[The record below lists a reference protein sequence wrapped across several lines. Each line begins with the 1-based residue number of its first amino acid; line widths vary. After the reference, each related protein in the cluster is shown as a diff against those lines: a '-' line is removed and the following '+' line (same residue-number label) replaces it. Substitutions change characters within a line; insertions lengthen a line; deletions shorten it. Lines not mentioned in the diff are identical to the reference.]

1 MSEILNKEMML
12 TLAATF
18 IFYFTLGG
26 LGAFTK
32 DLYDN
37 FVNGKVKIELPRI
50 FIAAIS
56 TSFICIGGQDYL
68 SEYLSLNAIIFLGF
82 LCGVVGFE
90 LFGCMN
96 SLKGLKKTL
105 VEIIRIKQCLSL
117 GVPIEDVGKKEEK
130 PTATPSVQNVTQTTD
145 GPSVQAQE
153 ASNNDKHDTSHDE
166 NKEPEA
172 ADDLLSQVIKE
183 YAE

>member
-1 MSEILNKEMML
+1 MSEILTKEMML

-56 TSFICIGGQDYL
+56 TAFICIGGESYL
-68 SEYLSLNAIIFLGF
+68 SERLNLNAIIFVGF

-90 LFGCMN
+90 LFGYLS
-96 SLKGLKKTL
+96 SLKGIKKTFD
-105 VEIIRIKQCLSL
+105 EIMRIKKCLDL
-117 GVPIEDVGKKEEK
+117 GVPVSPIETDGDKVPSTQETKKESEGETK
-130 PTATPSVQNVTQTTD
+130 VHDSTLKTD
-145 GPSVQAQE
+145 QA
-153 ASNNDKHDTSHDE
+153 TSHEETQKYDS
-166 NKEPEA
+166 A
-172 ADDLLSQVIKE
+172 DLLSQVINE
-183 YAE
+183 EL

>member
-1 MSEILNKEMML
+1 MSEILTKEMML

-37 FVNGKVKIELPRI
+37 FVNGRVKIELPRI

-56 TSFICIGGQDYL
+56 TAFICIGGESYL
-68 SEYLSLNAIIFLGF
+68 SEYLSLNTIIFIGF

-90 LFGCMN
+90 LFGYLN
-96 SLKGLKKTL
+96 SIKGIKRTFD
-105 VEIIRIKQCLSL
+105 EIIRIKKCLDL
-117 GVPIEDVGKKEEK
+117 GVPVSPVEKVGENK
-130 PTATPSVQNVTQTTD
+130 PTPQPSVQVEKEKPD
-145 GPSVQAQE
+145 GELLGAQE
-153 ASNNDKHDTSHDE
+153 TPLVEEHDTSHEDK
-166 NKEPEA
+166 KESESE
-172 ADDLLSQVIKE
+172 DLLSQVIKE
-183 YAE
+183 EI

>member
-1 MSEILNKEMML
+1 MSEILTKEMML

-56 TSFICIGGQDYL
+56 TAFICIGGESYL
-68 SEYLSLNAIIFLGF
+68 SEHLSLNTIIFAGF

-90 LFGCMN
+90 LFGYL
-96 SLKGLKKTL
+96 SSIKGIKKTFD
-105 VEIIRIKQCLSL
+105 EIIRIKKCLDL
-117 GVPIEDVGKKEEK
+117 GVPVSPIEKDVKLPSNQEAKKESEGETK
-130 PTATPSVQNVTQTTD
+130 VNDTTLKT
-145 GPSVQAQE
+145 
-153 ASNNDKHDTSHDE
+153 DKTTSHEETDKI
-166 NKEPEA
+166 NN
-172 ADDLLSQVIKE
+172 ADLISQVINE
-183 YAE
+183 EL